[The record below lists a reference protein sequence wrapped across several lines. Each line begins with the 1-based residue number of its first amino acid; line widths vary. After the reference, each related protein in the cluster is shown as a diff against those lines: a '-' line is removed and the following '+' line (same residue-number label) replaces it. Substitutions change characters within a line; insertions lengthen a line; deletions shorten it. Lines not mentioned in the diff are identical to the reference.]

1 MNIITQQSLY
11 ARNKFLIS
19 LTDDYE
25 RGLNDRELITYVD
38 QYGDRQRFES
48 IVLNGSHPGHFG
60 GEVERRA
67 NDECVVTVY
76 TD

>member
-1 MNIITQQSLY
+1 MNVIMQNSLY
-11 ARNKFLIS
+11 ARNEYLIT

-25 RGLNDRELITYVD
+25 RGLSDRELITYVD
-38 QYGDRQRFES
+38 QHGDRQRFES
-48 IVLNGSHPGHFG
+48 IILNGSHPGHFG
-60 GEVERRA
+60 GKVTRRA